1 MYPLRRLTIDLTI
14 EHSDALETDQWDHWT
29 ALDALLSRPE
39 FAALERVNIILQ
51 VVAVMNEVLDG
62 VKELL
67 SEKLL
72 RLDWSGKLR
81 ILIPPKE
88 DIHRGNIRA
97 AVTL

>member
-1 MYPLRRLTIDLTI
+1 
-14 EHSDALETDQWDHWT
+14 
-29 ALDALLSRPE
+29 
-39 FAALERVNIILQ
+39 VNIILQ

-67 SEKLL
+67 SEKLS